1 MPTFDGVDAAWAAT
15 GSKRARR
22 RPERGT
28 PGSPACAD
36 AGDAGA
42 RLGTRTP
49 ESTPRRGTRRRPNP
63 ASPFP
68 IRLHRPFLGT
78 PRPAPHRS
86 GVPEPAWRV
95 GQKAPCC
102 GAPDRSLDAPSRLR
116 LRTHGSPLPPAIC
129 ARSPRSASEHAS
141 PPIDNRPTSAPARAG
156 NDRAPPLARHRADCP
171 RGGQRLGEGES
182 LAFVYGASR

>member
-22 RPERGT
+22 RSECGT
-28 PGSPACAD
+28 PREPGLRGCAARDPD
-36 AGDAGA
+36 AGEY
-42 RLGTRTP
+42 L
-49 ESTPRRGTRRRPNP
+49 RRGLRRHPNP

-86 GVPEPAWRV
+86 GVPEPAGRV
-95 GQKAPCC
+95 GQTAPRC

-116 LRTHGSPLPPAIC
+116 LRTHCPPLPPAIC
-129 ARSPRSASEHAS
+129 ARPPRSASEHAS
-141 PPIDNRPTSAPARAG
+141 PPIDDRPTSAPARAG
-156 NDRAPPLARHRADCP
+156 NGRAPPPARHRADCR
-171 RGGQRLGEGES
+171 RGGKRLGEGES
-182 LAFVYGASR
+182 LAFVYGASK